1 MENKLILNLRLEV
14 GDQRKIMSLTGLV
27 LKKLKQLEV
36 SGIRVEYFELRLR
49 RLGQRSRDKE
59 AYMKIDANDRT
70 FTDTEISSRWDDAIL
85 SPCDRLKQ
93 RFLSA
98 GKPWMVTA

>member
-14 GDQRKIMSLTGLV
+14 GDHRKIISLTGLV

-36 SGIRVEYFELRLR
+36 SGIQVEYFELRLR
-49 RLGQRSRDKE
+49 RLSQMSRNKE

-70 FTDTEISSRWDDAIL
+70 FTDTEISSRWADAIL
-85 SPCDRLKQ
+85 TPCDRLKQ
-93 RFLSA
+93 RFLKCEDEWVA
-98 GKPWMVTA
+98 TA